1 MLSQTLKEMYA
12 YFSLW
17 YLLYKNCL
25 STTVTAWP
33 RVFNGPCVFFGL
45 NLVKERHPHISEVQE
60 MNSFID
66 VQEKQIQ
73 WIEA

>member
-25 STTVTAWP
+25 STTVT
-33 RVFNGPCVFFGL
+33 GL
-45 NLVKERHPHISEVQE
+45 EFLMVHVCYLV
-60 MNSFID
+60 
-66 VQEKQIQ
+66 
-73 WIEA
+73 